1 MRTSMK
7 SWLSRLTVMASL
19 GLAAVSAQAGDKV
32 YWAVNVDAPVQGMGR
47 VSTAV
52 SNTRGGVYTQP
63 GVVVYA
69 PPPVVVHHPRPP
81 MVVMPGYGYGYGP
94 APVVYAPP
102 SRIYRVD
109 RWDRGGRWDRDD
121 RGRHHHHHRHDE
133 RRFRDDD
140 RDTGRGGWRDR

>member
-7 SWLSRLTVMASL
+7 SWLSRLTVMAGL

-69 PPPVVVHHPRPP
+69 PPPVVGAP
-81 MVVMPGYGYGYGP
+81 MIGVPAGGDPG
-94 APVVYAPP
+94 AAPP
-102 SRIYRVD
+102 P
-109 RWDRGGRWDRDD
+109 GTAPGAQA
-121 RGRHHHHHRHDE
+121 GPQA
-133 RRFRDDD
+133 
-140 RDTGRGGWRDR
+140 TNG